1 MTDKTLIL
9 IKPDGVKNKH
19 IGDIINRFEE
29 RGFNILNVR
38 MLTLNS
44 DQASDFYSIHKEKP
58 FFPELIDYI
67 TSGPIVQV
75 VLEGNSA
82 IEVVRHMVVATNS
95 LKADSGTIRGD
106 FGLSHTE
113 NVIHASDSV
122 DSFNRE
128 LNILSNISVSY
139 THLTLPTTPYV

>member
-9 IKPDGVKNKH
+9 IKPDGVKKRH
-19 IGDIINRFEE
+19 IGDIISRFEE
-29 RGFNILNVR
+29 RGFNILHVR
-38 MLTLNS
+38 MLTMNS
-44 DQASDFYSIHKEKP
+44 DQASDLYSIHKEKP
-58 FFPELIDYI
+58 FFSELIDYI

-82 IEVVRHMVVATNS
+82 IEVVRQMVGATNS
-95 LKADSGTIRGD
+95 LKAASGTIRGD

-122 DSFNRE
+122 DSFERE
-128 LNILSNISVSY
+128 FNILSNI
-139 THLTLPTTPYV
+139 

>member
-9 IKPDGVKNKH
+9 IKPDGVKKRH

-29 RGFNILNVR
+29 RGFNILNIR

-58 FFPELIDYI
+58 FFSELIDYI

-82 IEVVRHMVVATNS
+82 IEVVRHMVGATNS
-95 LKADSGTIRGD
+95 LKADSGTIRGE

-128 LNILSNISVSY
+128 LNILSNI
-139 THLTLPTTPYV
+139 

>member
-9 IKPDGVKNKH
+9 IKPDGVKKRH
-19 IGDIINRFEE
+19 IGDINRFEE
-29 RGFNILNVR
+29 RGFNILNIR
-38 MLTLNS
+38 MLNLNS

-58 FFPELIDYI
+58 FFSELIDYI

-82 IEVVRHMVVATNS
+82 IEVVRHMVGATNS

-128 LNILSNISVSY
+128 LNILSNI
-139 THLTLPTTPYV
+139 

>member
-9 IKPDGVKNKH
+9 IKPDGVKKRH
-19 IGDIINRFEE
+19 IGDIISRFEE
-29 RGFNILNVR
+29 RGFNILHVR
-38 MLTLNS
+38 MLTMNS

-58 FFPELIDYI
+58 FFSELIDYI

-75 VLEGNSA
+75 VLECNSA
-82 IEVVRHMVVATNS
+82 IEVVRQMVGATNS
-95 LKADSGTIRGD
+95 LKAASGTIRGD

-122 DSFNRE
+122 DSFERE
-128 LNILSNISVSY
+128 FNILSNI
-139 THLTLPTTPYV
+139 

>member
-38 MLTLNS
+38 MLTLKS

-82 IEVVRHMVVATNS
+82 IEVVRHMVGATNS

-128 LNILSNISVSY
+128 LNILSNI
-139 THLTLPTTPYV
+139 

>member
-9 IKPDGVKNKH
+9 IKPDGVKKRH
-19 IGDIINRFEE
+19 IGDIVNRFEE
-29 RGFNILNVR
+29 RGFNILNIR

-82 IEVVRHMVVATNS
+82 IEVVRHMVGATNS

-128 LNILSNISVSY
+128 LNILSNI
-139 THLTLPTTPYV
+139 

>member
-9 IKPDGVKNKH
+9 IKPDGVKNRH

-82 IEVVRHMVVATNS
+82 IEVVRHMVGATNS
-95 LKADSGTIRGD
+95 LKADYGTIRGD

-128 LNILSNISVSY
+128 LNILSNI
-139 THLTLPTTPYV
+139 

>member
-9 IKPDGVKNKH
+9 IKPDGVKKRR
-19 IGDIINRFEE
+19 IGDIISRFEE
-29 RGFNILNVR
+29 RGFNILHVR
-38 MLTLNS
+38 MLTMNS

-58 FFPELIDYI
+58 FFSELIDYI

-82 IEVVRHMVVATNS
+82 IEVVRQMVGATNS
-95 LKADSGTIRGD
+95 LKAASGTIRGD

-122 DSFNRE
+122 DSFERE
-128 LNILSNISVSY
+128 FNILSNIS
-139 THLTLPTTPYV
+139 L

>member
-9 IKPDGVKNKH
+9 IKPDGVKKRH
-19 IGDIINRFEE
+19 IGDIISRFEE
-29 RGFNILNVR
+29 RGFNILHVR
-38 MLTLNS
+38 MLTMNS

-58 FFPELIDYI
+58 FFSELIDYI

-82 IEVVRHMVVATNS
+82 IEVVRQMVGATNA
-95 LKADSGTIRGD
+95 LKAASGTIRGD

-122 DSFNRE
+122 DSFERE
-128 LNILSNISVSY
+128 FNILSNI
-139 THLTLPTTPYV
+139 

>member
-9 IKPDGVKNKH
+9 IKPDGVKNRH

-82 IEVVRHMVVATNS
+82 IEVVRHMVGATNS

-128 LNILSNISVSY
+128 LNILSNI
-139 THLTLPTTPYV
+139 

>member
-9 IKPDGVKNKH
+9 IKPDGVKKRH
-19 IGDIINRFEE
+19 IGDIISRFEE
-29 RGFNILNVR
+29 RGFNILHVR
-38 MLTLNS
+38 MLTMNS
-44 DQASDFYSIHKEKP
+44 DQASNFYSIHKEKP
-58 FFPELIDYI
+58 FFSELIDYI

-82 IEVVRHMVVATNS
+82 IEIVRQMVGATNS
-95 LKADSGTIRGD
+95 LKAASGTIRGD

-122 DSFNRE
+122 DSFERE
-128 LNILSNISVSY
+128 FNILSNI
-139 THLTLPTTPYV
+139 

>member
-9 IKPDGVKNKH
+9 IKPDGVKKRH

-29 RGFNILNVR
+29 RGFNILNIR

-67 TSGPIVQV
+67 TSGSIVQV

-82 IEVVRHMVVATNS
+82 IEVVRHMVGATNS

-128 LNILSNISVSY
+128 LNILSNI
-139 THLTLPTTPYV
+139 

>member
-1 MTDKTLIL
+1 M
-9 IKPDGVKNKH
+9 
-19 IGDIINRFEE
+19 
-29 RGFNILNVR
+29 LN
-38 MLTLNS
+38 LNS

-58 FFPELIDYI
+58 FFSELIDYI

-82 IEVVRHMVVATNS
+82 IEVVRLMVGATNS

-128 LNILSNISVSY
+128 LNILSNI
-139 THLTLPTTPYV
+139 

>member
-9 IKPDGVKNKH
+9 IKPDGVKKRH

-29 RGFNILNVR
+29 RGFNILNIR
-38 MLTLNS
+38 MLTINS

-82 IEVVRHMVVATNS
+82 IEVVRHMVGATNS

-128 LNILSNISVSY
+128 LNILSNI
-139 THLTLPTTPYV
+139 

>member
-9 IKPDGVKNKH
+9 IKPDGVKKRH
-19 IGDIINRFEE
+19 IGDIISRFEE
-29 RGFNILNVR
+29 RGFNILHVR
-38 MLTLNS
+38 MLTMNS
-44 DQASDFYSIHKEKP
+44 DQASDLYSIHKEKP
-58 FFPELIDYI
+58 FFSELIDYV

-82 IEVVRHMVVATNS
+82 IEVVRQMVGATNS
-95 LKADSGTIRGD
+95 LKAASGTIRGD

-122 DSFNRE
+122 DSFERE
-128 LNILSNISVSY
+128 FNILSNI
-139 THLTLPTTPYV
+139 

>member
-9 IKPDGVKNKH
+9 IKPDGVKKRH
-19 IGDIINRFEE
+19 IGDIISRFEE
-29 RGFNILNVR
+29 RGFNILHVR
-38 MLTLNS
+38 MLTMNS
-44 DQASDFYSIHKEKP
+44 DQASNFYSIHKEKP
-58 FFPELIDYI
+58 FFSELIDYI

-82 IEVVRHMVVATNS
+82 IEVVRQMVGATNS
-95 LKADSGTIRGD
+95 LKAASGTIRGD

-122 DSFNRE
+122 DSFERE
-128 LNILSNISVSY
+128 FNILSNI
-139 THLTLPTTPYV
+139 

>member
-9 IKPDGVKNKH
+9 IKPDGVKKRH
-19 IGDIINRFEE
+19 IGDIISRFEE
-29 RGFNILNVR
+29 RGFNILHVR
-38 MLTLNS
+38 MLTMNS

-58 FFPELIDYI
+58 FFSELIDYI
-67 TSGPIVQV
+67 ISGPIVQV

-82 IEVVRHMVVATNS
+82 IEVVRQMVGATNS
-95 LKADSGTIRGD
+95 LKAASGTIRGD

-122 DSFNRE
+122 DSFERE
-128 LNILSNISVSY
+128 FNILSNI
-139 THLTLPTTPYV
+139 

>member
-9 IKPDGVKNKH
+9 IKPDGVKNRH

-82 IEVVRHMVVATNS
+82 IDVVRHMVGATNS

-128 LNILSNISVSY
+128 LNILSNI
-139 THLTLPTTPYV
+139 

>member
-9 IKPDGVKNKH
+9 IKPDGVKKRH
-19 IGDIINRFEE
+19 IGDIISRFEE
-29 RGFNILNVR
+29 RGFNILHVR
-38 MLTLNS
+38 MLTMNS

-58 FFPELIDYI
+58 FFSELIDYI

-82 IEVVRHMVVATNS
+82 IEVVRQMVGATNS
-95 LKADSGTIRGD
+95 LKAASGTIRGD
-106 FGLSHTE
+106 LGLSHTE

-122 DSFNRE
+122 DSFERE
-128 LNILSNISVSY
+128 FNILSNI
-139 THLTLPTTPYV
+139 

>member
-9 IKPDGVKNKH
+9 IKPDGVKKRH
-19 IGDIINRFEE
+19 IGDIISRFEE
-29 RGFNILNVR
+29 RGFTILHVR
-38 MLTLNS
+38 MLTMNS

-58 FFPELIDYI
+58 FFSELIDYI

-82 IEVVRHMVVATNS
+82 IEVVRQMVGATNS
-95 LKADSGTIRGD
+95 LKAASGTIRGD

-122 DSFNRE
+122 DSFERE
-128 LNILSNISVSY
+128 FNILSNI
-139 THLTLPTTPYV
+139 

>member
-9 IKPDGVKNKH
+9 IKPDGVKKRH

-29 RGFNILNVR
+29 RGFNILNIR

-82 IEVVRHMVVATNS
+82 IEVVRHMVGATNS

-128 LNILSNISVSY
+128 LNILSNI
-139 THLTLPTTPYV
+139 

>member
-75 VLEGNSA
+75 VLEL
-82 IEVVRHMVVATNS
+82 S
-95 LKADSGTIRGD
+95 L
-106 FGLSHTE
+106 
-113 NVIHASDSV
+113 IH
-122 DSFNRE
+122 
-128 LNILSNISVSY
+128 I
-139 THLTLPTTPYV
+139 

>member
-1 MTDKTLIL
+1 MTDRTLIL

-82 IEVVRHMVVATNS
+82 IEVVRHMVGATNS

-128 LNILSNISVSY
+128 LNILSNI
-139 THLTLPTTPYV
+139 

>member
-9 IKPDGVKNKH
+9 IKPDGVKNRH

-44 DQASDFYSIHKEKP
+44 DQASEFYSIHKEKP

-82 IEVVRHMVVATNS
+82 IEVVRHMVGATNS

-128 LNILSNISVSY
+128 LNILSNI
-139 THLTLPTTPYV
+139 

>member
-9 IKPDGVKNKH
+9 IKPEGVKKRH
-19 IGDIINRFEE
+19 VGDIISRFEE
-29 RGFNILNVR
+29 RGFNILHVR
-38 MLTLNS
+38 MLTMNS
-44 DQASDFYSIHKEKP
+44 DQASNFYSIHKEKP
-58 FFPELIDYI
+58 FFSELIDYI

-82 IEVVRHMVVATNS
+82 IEIVRQMVGATNS
-95 LKADSGTIRGD
+95 LKAASGTIRGD

-122 DSFNRE
+122 DSFERE
-128 LNILSNISVSY
+128 FNILSNI
-139 THLTLPTTPYV
+139 

>member
-9 IKPDGVKNKH
+9 IKPDGVKKRH
-19 IGDIINRFEE
+19 IGDIISRFEE
-29 RGFNILNVR
+29 RGFNILHVR
-38 MLTLNS
+38 MLTMNS

-58 FFPELIDYI
+58 FFSELIDYI

-82 IEVVRHMVVATNS
+82 IEVVRQMVGATNS
-95 LKADSGTIRGD
+95 LKAASGTIRGD

-122 DSFNRE
+122 DSFKRE
-128 LNILSNISVSY
+128 FNILSNI
-139 THLTLPTTPYV
+139 

>member
-1 MTDKTLIL
+1 LTDKTLIL
-9 IKPDGVKNKH
+9 IKPDGVKKRH
-19 IGDIINRFEE
+19 IGDIVNRFEE
-29 RGFNILNVR
+29 RGFNILNIR
-38 MLTLNS
+38 MFTLNS

-82 IEVVRHMVVATNS
+82 IEVVRHMVGATNS

-128 LNILSNISVSY
+128 LNILSNI
-139 THLTLPTTPYV
+139 

>member
-1 MTDKTLIL
+1 MTNKTLIL
-9 IKPDGVKNKH
+9 IKPDGVKKRH
-19 IGDIINRFEE
+19 IGDIISRFEE
-29 RGFNILNVR
+29 RGFNILHVR
-38 MLTLNS
+38 MLTMNS

-58 FFPELIDYI
+58 FFSELIDYI

-82 IEVVRHMVVATNS
+82 IEVVRQMVGATNS
-95 LKADSGTIRGD
+95 LKAASGTIRGD

-122 DSFNRE
+122 DSFERE
-128 LNILSNISVSY
+128 FNILSNI
-139 THLTLPTTPYV
+139 

>member
-82 IEVVRHMVVATNS
+82 IDVVRHMVGATNS

-128 LNILSNISVSY
+128 LNILSNI
-139 THLTLPTTPYV
+139 

>member
-1 MTDKTLIL
+1 LTDKTLIL
-9 IKPDGVKNKH
+9 IKPDGVKKRH

-29 RGFNILNVR
+29 RGFNILNIR

-58 FFPELIDYI
+58 FFSELIDYI

-82 IEVVRHMVVATNS
+82 IEVVRHMVGATNS

-128 LNILSNISVSY
+128 LNILSNI
-139 THLTLPTTPYV
+139 